1 MTLNDNRN
9 FRLLYYEHLGLHNVE
24 QKKALDQL
32 LTEDP
37 INKEKLKIFSEEFV
51 LPSTMRPFVWK
62 LLLHILPV
70 HRDSLEFIREQRE
83 GQYDDLR
90 QALLTMRLG
99 GDSPHETIKVMYQLE
114 QGTLSVVHRDV
125 AEKDRSKMC
134 VLESMSQVV
143 SAMIQDPCDAYWITR
158 CMFENQS
165 KFEPVFAKLPK
176 YVKYYLQ
183 LEDKRL
189 FEHLCEIQM
198 FKILRYD
205 KWFQTYFT
213 PVFVDSLEHMD
224 KIWDK
229 LVAGTCNILVFVFVA
244 LLLTFS
250 IQLKE
255 IKSADVALELISRVS
270 KSCGSVV
277 VDKSMELWDQYRKS
291 LSVELGSH

>member
-1 MTLNDNRN
+1 MTINDNRN

-32 LTEDP
+32 LSEDP

-51 LPSTMRPFVWK
+51 LPATLRPFVWK
-62 LLLHILPV
+62 VLLHILPV
-70 HRDSLEFIREQRE
+70 HQDSMDFIKEQRQ
-83 GQYDDLR
+83 GQYDDLM
-90 QALLTMRLG
+90 QALVTMRLLT
-99 GDSPHETIKVMYQLE
+99 DKPFETIKLMYLLE
-114 QGTLSVVHRDV
+114 QGTLSVIHRNIP
-125 AEKDRSKMC
+125 EKDRAKVC

-143 SAMIQDPCDAYWITR
+143 SEMISDPCDAYWITR
-158 CMFENQS
+158 CMFENQD

-189 FEHLCEIQM
+189 FEHLCEIQL

-213 PVFVDSLEHMD
+213 PVFSESLEHLD

-229 LVAGTCNILVFVFVA
+229 LVAGSCNILVFVFVA

-255 IKSADVALELISRVS
+255 IKSADTALELISSLS
-270 KSCGSVV
+270 KSSGPVV
-277 VDKSMELWDQYRKS
+277 VDKTMELWDQYRKS
-291 LSVELGSH
+291 LSVELGAH